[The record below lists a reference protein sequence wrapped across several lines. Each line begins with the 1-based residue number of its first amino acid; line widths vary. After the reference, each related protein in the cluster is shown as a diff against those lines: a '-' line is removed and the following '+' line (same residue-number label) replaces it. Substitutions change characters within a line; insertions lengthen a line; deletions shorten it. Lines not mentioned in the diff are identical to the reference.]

1 MDLSSERVA
10 TLLSQT
16 TVADATG
23 TDFDVTSMATARL
36 TIIPVSYTGTIT
48 FYASADGTNF
58 DVIRGYKQGTTTVA
72 TSLAPSGSST
82 NTIWE
87 FPVAGLKKL
96 RVITSGSSSGTS
108 INIVGR
114 ASPIPSNEPIGVTL
128 SSAVLA
134 AGTAV
139 IGSAMIQSV
148 SGTAL
153 GADVSNSEL
162 KVSNYVKSSAAGDT
176 ALTLGQT
183 TMAASLPVT
192 MASDQGAIKTI
203 GTSVY
208 PSGATPL
215 TAASGNV
222 AAATA
227 AATLAA
233 TSGKTTYITGFA
245 ITGTGATGALAVS
258 VTVTGVITGTL
269 TYTYAAAAGAAVEN
283 TPLIVNFPHPIPASA
298 TNTTIVVSCPT
309 LGTGNTNNTAVAY
322 GFQL

>member
-87 FPVAGLKKL
+87 FPVSGLKKL

-114 ASPIPSNEPIGVTL
+114 ASPIPSVEPIGVTL

-192 MASDQGAIKTI
+192 MASDQPTVSSNVTCYASAGRTTTPTAMADQTNIGAKGLRVVVDATVNAGGSGSITVTI
-203 GTSVY
+203 QGKDAVSGKYYTILASAAIVTVTTNVYTVY
-208 PSGATPL
+208 PSI
-215 TAASGNV
+215 TAV
-222 AAATA
+222 
-227 AATLAA
+227 
-233 TSGKTTYITGFA
+233 
-245 ITGTGATGALAVS
+245 
-258 VTVTGVITGTL
+258 
-269 TYTYAAAAGAAVEN
+269 
-283 TPLIVNFPHPIPASA
+283 
-298 TNTTIVVSCPT
+298 TNTIAQDALPTTWRVIVT
-309 LGTGNTNNTAVAY
+309 ANNANPVTYSVGASYLA
-322 GFQL
+322 